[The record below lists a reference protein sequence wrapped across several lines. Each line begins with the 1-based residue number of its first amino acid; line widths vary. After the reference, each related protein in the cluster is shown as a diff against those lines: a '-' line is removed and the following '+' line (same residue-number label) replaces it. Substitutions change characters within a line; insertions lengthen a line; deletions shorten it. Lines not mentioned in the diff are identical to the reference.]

1 MLQTTSYNSEAV
13 TPPTLTKEYLTR
25 YSNKIARELKKA
37 GLKYPDADYSDFI
50 IGDERELDREILE
63 QLMTCSFIEEKKNVI
78 ITGPCGCGKTWIACC
93 IATRALAQLKTVRFY
108 NASKLVIKLKGMNAE
123 TYLKGMNAETYL
135 KTLDQMAKLDLLI
148 LDDIGMMDLDLQ
160 SCRIFF
166 EVLDSM
172 EHNGSIIF
180 MSQYPVKNW
189 YSLFE
194 KATFADAS
202 LSRATGKAKR
212 LEIKGK
218 DFRKL

>member
-1 MLQTTSYNSEAV
+1 
-13 TPPTLTKEYLTR
+13 
-25 YSNKIARELKKA
+25 
-37 GLKYPDADYSDFI
+37 
-50 IGDERELDREILE
+50 
-63 QLMTCSFIEEKKNVI
+63 MTCSFIEEKKNVI

>member
-1 MLQTTSYNSEAV
+1 MDFSYNSEAV

-108 NASKLVIKLKGMNAE
+108 SASKLVIK
-123 TYLKGMNAETYL
+123 LKGMNAETYL

-148 LDDIGMMDLDLQ
+148 LDDVGMMDLDLQ

-166 EVLDSM
+166 EVLDLIQWNITVLLSLCL
-172 EHNGSIIF
+172 SI
-180 MSQYPVKNW
+180 Q
-189 YSLFE
+189 
-194 KATFADAS
+194 
-202 LSRATGKAKR
+202 
-212 LEIKGK
+212 
-218 DFRKL
+218 